1 MNFGSYYHISLQNR
15 KNFYICAQIFKRTKM
30 NKFIKAILTLL
41 GITLVGGVV
50 VKERNTLND
59 LRKRLIEMRYFE
71 VKKPEE
77 RKK

>member
-1 MNFGSYYHISLQNR
+1 
-15 KNFYICAQIFKRTKM
+15 M

-71 VKKPEE
+71 VKKKPEE

>member
-1 MNFGSYYHISLQNR
+1 
-15 KNFYICAQIFKRTKM
+15 M
-30 NKFIKAILTLL
+30 NKIIRTILTLL
-41 GITLVGGVV
+41 GITMVGGVI

-71 VKKPEE
+71 VKPND